1 MLYNEADEKAEKFII
16 TQNLLLKFLD
26 TKMQEN
32 AYKIMEEYAR
42 QNGEEPPLRF
52 MLQELDVLETQE
64 GQHFTGQTAM
74 QKFNPLE
81 VTKVAGLN
89 LYTNQTDEVS
99 SHSLFTRKGVGSQP
113 PPAGTRYE
121 NNRQRSYSGNNRDEY
136 RRGQGR
142 SFSQYQLHTSPS
154 RDYNHEG
161 ANNNRRDGS
170 YSRYNRRSRYNQ
182 SRDNP

>member
-1 MLYNEADEKAEKFII
+1 MLDNDADEKAEKFII

-81 VTKVAGLN
+81 VAKAAGLN
-89 LYTNQTDEVS
+89 LYTNQTDNVS
-99 SHSLFTRKGVGSQP
+99 NHSLFTRKGVGSQP
-113 PPAGTRYE
+113 LPAGT
-121 NNRQRSYSGNNRDEY
+121 
-136 RRGQGR
+136 
-142 SFSQYQLHTSPS
+142 
-154 RDYNHEG
+154 
-161 ANNNRRDGS
+161 
-170 YSRYNRRSRYNQ
+170 
-182 SRDNP
+182 